1 MLTLQELIEKHGID
15 IFEDTL
21 VIAGDGVLLIEYGEE
36 GPMLTLLKPDMV
48 VVDEELSVEY
58 LFN

>member
-1 MLTLQELIEKHGID
+1 MTLQELIEKHGID

-21 VIAGDGVLLIEYGEE
+21 VIASDGVLLIEYGEE
-36 GPMLTLLKPDMV
+36 GPMLTLLTPDAV